1 MRNRFD
7 RFMKELLADAL
18 SAAGE
23 ARPVET
29 APEAQH
35 VDLWFE
41 PRGAPAPELGLLG
54 RMAREPCLFESFCG
68 TVSLDAVRECVRKQ
82 LGRYHELRRKSRA
95 LWKVPPNLWVLSNG
109 VPRKTVVQLGFEQ
122 AKGWPVGVYQLQRG
136 LRVYL
141 IVRRE
146 LPKNLDTLLLRV
158 TGSGRVLTEAM
169 EEARR
174 MPEASSERRM
184 IKSHISIL
192 ATKLQ
197 ELSTIGPLTREEEEV
212 LMSAQQLLE
221 DMKAKARAEGQK
233 EGDRRGRRKGREEGR
248 EEGARRVLRRI
259 YEQRFGAM
267 PAPVTEAL
275 ARTVGLEILE
285 QLADTCLKATR
296 EDVAKALGV
305 KVH

>member
-1 MRNRFD
+1 M
-7 RFMKELLADAL
+7 
-18 SAAGE
+18 
-23 ARPVET
+23 
-29 APEAQH
+29 
-35 VDLWFE
+35 
-41 PRGAPAPELGLLG
+41 
-54 RMAREPCLFESFCG
+54 
-68 TVSLDAVRECVRKQ
+68 
-82 LGRYHELRRKSRA
+82 
-95 LWKVPPNLWVLSNG
+95 
-109 VPRKTVVQLGFEQ
+109 
-122 AKGWPVGVYQLQRG
+122 
-136 LRVYL
+136 
-141 IVRRE
+141 
-146 LPKNLDTLLLRV
+146 LRV

-221 DMKAKARAEGQK
+221 DMKAKARAEGRK
-233 EGDRRGRRKGREEGR
+233 EGDRRGHRRGHRTGRRKGREEGR
-248 EEGARRVLRRI
+248 EEGARRVLRLI

-285 QLADTCLKATR
+285 HLADTCLKATR

>member
-1 MRNRFD
+1 MKNVFD

-41 PRGAPAPELGLLG
+41 PSGTPAPELGLLG
-54 RMAREPCLFESFCG
+54 RMVPEPCLFESFCG
-68 TVSLDAVRECVRKQ
+68 TVSLDGVRECIRKQ
-82 LGRYHELRRKSRA
+82 LGRYHELQLKSRA

-109 VPRKTVVQLGFEQ
+109 LPRETVAQLGFEQ
-122 AKGWPVGVYQLQRG
+122 ARGWPKGVLQLQTG
-136 LRVYL
+136 WRVYL

-146 LPKNLDTLLLRV
+146 LPKNFDTLLLRV
-158 TGSGRVLTEAM
+158 TGSGRVLIEAI

-174 MPEASSERRM
+174 LPKASFERRM
-184 IKSHISIL
+184 IETYISIL

-197 ELSTIGPLTREEEEV
+197 ELSTMGPLSREEKEV
-212 LMSAQQLLE
+212 LMSAQQLL
-221 DMKAKARAEGQK
+221 DDIKAKARAEG
-233 EGDRRGRRKGREEGR
+233 DRRGRLKGRREGR
-248 EEGARRVLRRI
+248 EEGARRVLLRI
-259 YEQRFGAM
+259 YEQRFGEM
-267 PAPVTEAL
+267 PASVSEAL
-275 ARTVGLEILE
+275 ARTAGLETLE
-285 QLADTCLKATR
+285 NLADTCLKATR
-296 EDVAKALGV
+296 DDVAKALGV